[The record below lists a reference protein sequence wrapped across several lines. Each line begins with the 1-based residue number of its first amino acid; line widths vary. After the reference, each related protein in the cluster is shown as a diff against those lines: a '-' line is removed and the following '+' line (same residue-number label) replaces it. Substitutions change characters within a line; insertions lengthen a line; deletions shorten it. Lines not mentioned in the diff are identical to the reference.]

1 MRPVNSPARDQGGEA
16 HVPLPNGETRTY
28 LQDGDEVIFR
38 TSCRREGY
46 ATIGFGDCAGTILPA
61 INY

>member
-1 MRPVNSPARDQGGEA
+1 MFRSRTARHAPIE
-16 HVPLPNGETRTY
+16 
-28 LQDGDEVIFR
+28 DGDEVIFR

-46 ATIGFGDCAGTILPA
+46 ASIGFGDCAGTILPA